1 MKNEGAATSRAKG
14 GRPRRDD
21 LQSQDYRAI
30 TALMTNPSHR
40 AAAAEIGVSPRT
52 LSRMMRNQKFAAEF
66 DAQVSALRLELWA
79 GMLANRHE
87 VLARFD
93 QLVHSDNDAVA
104 LRATLWFLERV
115 LGQPEAL
122 SLELALIGNGGPIR
136 LVDAAEDS
144 SNSLGSRS

>member
-21 LQSQDYRAI
+21 LQPQDYRAI

-52 LSRMMRNQKFAAEF
+52 LSRMMRNPKFAAEF
-66 DAQVSALRLELWA
+66 DGQVSALRLELWA
-79 GMLANRHE
+79 RMLSKRDE
-87 VLARFD
+87 VLVRFD
-93 QLVHSDNDAVA
+93 QLVQSDSEAVA

-122 SLELALIGNGGPIR
+122 SLELALIANGGPTH
-136 LVDAAEDS
+136 LVDTAEDS
-144 SNSLGSRS
+144 GDALGSRS